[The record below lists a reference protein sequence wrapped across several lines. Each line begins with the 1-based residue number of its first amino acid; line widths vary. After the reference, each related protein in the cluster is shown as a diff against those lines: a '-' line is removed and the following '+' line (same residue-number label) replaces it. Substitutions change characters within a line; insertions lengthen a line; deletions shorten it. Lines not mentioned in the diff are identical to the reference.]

1 METCVCM
8 ADSLG
13 CSLETT
19 TVVLIG
25 YVLSRFSRVQLF
37 VILWTVA
44 HQVPLPWD
52 SPGFFTT
59 IATWEAPLIHY
70 ECCVC

>member
-1 METCVCM
+1 MDTCVRM
-8 ADSLG
+8 ADSLR
-13 CSLETT
+13 CSPETT
-19 TVVLIG
+19 TGVLIG

-37 VILWTVA
+37 VILWMVA

-59 IATWEAPLIHY
+59 RATWEAPLIY
-70 ECCVC
+70 YVCRVC